1 MEIVRLLF
9 SYNRSMGE
17 RALPVICDYVIG
29 CKCRSEPIPA
39 MVEIPPASWIG
50 DDCPLC
56 AARRHYFPQEIFQ
69 GQLSMRL
76 IRKPVRSERELE
88 VGEMKRAVAREE
100 EARVRDRFV
109 RRL

>member
-1 MEIVRLLF
+1 
-9 SYNRSMGE
+9 
-17 RALPVICDYVIG
+17 
-29 CKCRSEPIPA
+29 
-39 MVEIPPASWIG
+39 
-50 DDCPLC
+50 
-56 AARRHYFPQEIFQ
+56 
-69 GQLSMRL
+69 MRL